1 MKNLFFV
8 EQLDVAKREMNI
20 KERHCN
26 LKNLKGIIIETCKM
40 EINSYKFGI
49 AIQCN
54 QITTMPTISN
64 INKTDLWHH

>member
-1 MKNLFFV
+1 MINLLFV
-8 EQLDVAKREMNI
+8 EQLDVAKRETNI

-26 LKNLKGIIIETCKM
+26 LKTLKGIVIATYKM
-40 EINSYKFGI
+40 EINLYKLGI

-64 INKTDLWHH
+64 INKIDLWHH